1 MSVLK
6 KNKES
11 HLKKTMFFDE
21 GVDIQRFD
29 VLKYP
34 ALDKITEKQL
44 GFFFCFPG
52 GPERPSK
59 K

>member
-6 KNKES
+6 KNKQS

-29 VLKYP
+29 ILKYP
-34 ALDKITEKQL
+34 ALDKMTDKQL
-44 GFFFCFPG
+44 SFFG
-52 GPERPSK
+52 DRRR
-59 K
+59 